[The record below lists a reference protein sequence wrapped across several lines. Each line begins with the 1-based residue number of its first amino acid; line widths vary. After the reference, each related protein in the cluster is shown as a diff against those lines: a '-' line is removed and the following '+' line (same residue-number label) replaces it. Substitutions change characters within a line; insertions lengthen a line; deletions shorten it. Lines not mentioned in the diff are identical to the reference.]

1 MRKLASIQ
9 TITDITPIEGK
20 DRIVLAS
27 VLGWKVI
34 VTKADFHVGDKCI
47 YVEIDS
53 QLPEKPEFEFLRS
66 KKFRIRTL
74 KLGGVVSQGIC
85 FPLSILPPGEY
96 EVDQDV
102 TELLGVTK
110 YDPEEVEGYEP
121 IKTGKTTKKW
131 YQKIWLMK
139 YKWYRQLVG
148 ANVRETSGFPSFISK
163 TDEIRCLIGT
173 TKIETE
179 LGKIKIAD
187 VVNKQMD
194 IKVKSY
200 NENDNVVEYK
210 NIVSYQKYPID
221 YRTIE
226 FTYPKRILG
235 DRKNS
240 IVCTIDH
247 KFLTPNG
254 YVRADDLMVGDT
266 MQYSTTAFEHD
277 AIPAIYGML
286 LGDSC
291 LAFDRRLNK
300 NGSKR
305 SKPKVTFCQ
314 GNEQKEYLMYKNQI
328 LSHNIHIRQGR
339 SGYKPENVVWQGCL
353 DTDDMILKC
362 LTEDNCIS
370 NSHFCITKEYCDRL
384 TPLSL
389 ALWYM
394 DDGTIHHLNDNCGSP
409 SILISTNSFEVE
421 EVELLRDVLL
431 RKYNINT
438 NLRFD
443 KKEDK
448 KYPSVYIT
456 TESTPRF
463 LKIVAPYVP
472 KCMEYKLTEEAKGI
486 EKINV
491 CFDKKEQLFNVP
503 IMEKKILSHSKFA
516 HNKYVYDI
524 EVEGNHNFFANDVL
538 CHNCQTAPW
547 FLKDKENKYV
557 LTEKVDGTSMTAC
570 LIRHKR
576 FLPKD
581 KFEYIV
587 CSRNMQLGRD
597 NSIYWQVSDKYNIEA
612 ALKNLIGSRDWI
624 AIQGECIGPKVQG
637 NKYGRTEP
645 ELYVFNLITP
655 TGRAGSVKAKN
666 ILEPFG
672 FNFVPI
678 VNENYTLPDTV
689 EEMLAEAHGQSV
701 LGDTLR
707 EGLVVRSKDGAI
719 SFKAVDPEFLLHY
732 NL

>member
-20 DRIVLAS
+20 NRIVLAS

-53 QLPEKPEFEFLRS
+53 QLPERPEFEFLRS
-66 KKFRIRTL
+66 KKFRIKTM
-74 KLGGVVSQGIC
+74 KMAGVLSQGIC

-110 YDPEEVEGYEP
+110 YDPEEVEDFKP
-121 IKTGKTTKKW
+121 AHAPKKW
-131 YQKIWLMK
+131 YQDVWLMK
-139 YKWYRQLVG
+139 YKWYRRLIRLLTG
-148 ANVRETSGFPSFISK
+148 TNYRRTSGFPSFISK
-163 TDEIRCLIGT
+163 TDET
-173 TKIETE
+173 
-179 LGKIKIAD
+179 
-187 VVNKQMD
+187 
-194 IKVKSY
+194 
-200 NENDNVVEYK
+200 
-210 NIVSYQKYPID
+210 
-221 YRTIE
+221 
-226 FTYPKRILG
+226 RI
-235 DRKNS
+235 
-240 IVCTIDH
+240 
-247 KFLTPNG
+247 
-254 YVRADDLMVGDT
+254 
-266 MQYSTTAFEHD
+266 
-277 AIPAIYGML
+277 
-286 LGDSC
+286 
-291 LAFDRRLNK
+291 
-300 NGSKR
+300 
-305 SKPKVTFCQ
+305 
-314 GNEQKEYLMYKNQI
+314 
-328 LSHNIHIRQGR
+328 
-339 SGYKPENVVWQGCL
+339 
-353 DTDDMILKC
+353 
-362 LTEDNCIS
+362 
-370 NSHFCITKEYCDRL
+370 
-384 TPLSL
+384 
-389 ALWYM
+389 
-394 DDGTIHHLNDNCGSP
+394 
-409 SILISTNSFEVE
+409 
-421 EVELLRDVLL
+421 
-431 RKYNINT
+431 
-438 NLRFD
+438 
-443 KKEDK
+443 
-448 KYPSVYIT
+448 
-456 TESTPRF
+456 
-463 LKIVAPYVP
+463 
-472 KCMEYKLTEEAKGI
+472 
-486 EKINV
+486 
-491 CFDKKEQLFNVP
+491 
-503 IMEKKILSHSKFA
+503 
-516 HNKYVYDI
+516 
-524 EVEGNHNFFANDVL
+524 
-538 CHNCQTAPW
+538 QTAPW

-707 EGLVVRSKDGAI
+707 EGLVVRSKDGTI
-719 SFKAVDPEFLLHY
+719 SFKAVDPEFLLYY